1 MAFDLASARSE
12 QVGGFDVSSAKPFDI
27 ASARDSGISRP
38 RSGPSP
44 YSAAPSSPTLKALY
58 SPVVGMYR
66 GLQDITDTAYIA
78 ATEAL
83 GIKGAREESARQKA
97 QFEQQYGGT
106 VGGEVGRVGGQV
118 VGTLPVG
125 GLIAAPLK
133 AIPAAA
139 PLAQAVRTGGFST
152 GRALQGAP
160 LATRAGDIAIRA
172 TGGAATGGASA
183 AIINPDEAETG
194 ALVGGT
200 VAVVAPPIVKALAKS
215 SGFLKDVFTG
225 RIASVKAG
233 EISRNVAGDQIAAI
247 RAALAAAPEDL
258 TAAQATAGVPKNAF
272 QALGAF
278 AGRTDEMSVKLK
290 QQADADF
297 ADLQRMMEG
306 GNATEARA
314 AYEASIKRLNQLTED
329 MRNVPLQAANQYT
342 ETLNRLAPQLQQREA
357 SMVNALRQG
366 MPAPVPAP
374 PSGGLIQGTVTGPA
388 RTGQSTVA
396 AGTEALQRANVAED
410 AARRLMVSR
419 SRGARGVMSEGPVP
433 GVDDRKIERANR
445 FVAEQWQETSDT
457 FANIARQRRAEAGFL
472 ERQIGSLEDYGLK
485 PLDAGQIIAAIDSK
499 INKPGLRAS
508 SNMVSVL
515 SAIKDDIANLAQKNG
530 GVLDAH
536 DAYTLRKEGINER
549 IQQIMGQTDPKISAK
564 VTRSVLEE
572 IRPLIDDAIETAGG
586 KDAGWREY
594 LKTYSQNMQAI
605 DQKAMAAEAAKL
617 FKDAPQEYMRLVRG
631 NNPDAVEAIFGPGS
645 YDIFK
650 EMGSKMPTLEKLA
663 SNIERT
669 ANMETAAAAGK
680 EAFAEAVER
689 AGRTFPRL
697 RNTLN
702 PKIAFANLTMDQL
715 ENKLG
720 PRVAAK
726 LKSGMV
732 SGKSALEMLNT
743 LPSVERDKVLRML
756 NDPST
761 WGAKGAAAARA
772 TTMSSVPTNALAP
785 ESENQNALA
794 R

>member
-1 MAFDLASARSE
+1 MADIQMLLEAERRGILPADKLGLLTEARNRGLVPQLEKTPVTQAKERGILETIGAPFEAVSEGIISGGGNVMLGGQRLVGKGLSALGAKDTGAFLQEDAARRLAQSQAN
-12 QVGGFDVSSAKPFDI
+12 VAPFKQEFPFLAGAGELGAEI
-27 ASARDSGISRP
+27 LGT
-38 RSGPSP
+38 GP
-44 YSAAPSSPTLKALY
+44 
-58 SPVVGMYR
+58 VGM
-66 GLQDITDTAYIA
+66 A
-78 ATEAL
+78 
-83 GIKGAREESARQKA
+83 
-97 QFEQQYGGT
+97 
-106 VGGEVGRVGGQV
+106 
-118 VGTLPVG
+118 
-125 GLIAAPLK
+125 IAAPLK

-139 PLAQAVRTGGFST
+139 PLAQAIRTGGFSK
-152 GRALQGAP
+152 GNL
-160 LATRAGDIAIRA
+160 AIRA
-172 TGGAATGGASA
+172 AGGATLGGASA
-183 AIINPDEAETG
+183 AVINPDEMGTG

-200 VAVVAPPIVKALAKS
+200 VAAIAPPIVKALAKG

-278 AGRTDEMSVKLK
+278 ASRTDEMSVKLK
-290 QQADADF
+290 QQAAADF

-329 MRNVPLQAANQYT
+329 MRNVELQAANQAAQT
-342 ETLNRLAPQLQQREA
+342 TNRLAPQLQQREA

-374 PSGGLIQGTVTGPA
+374 PSGGLIQGTITGPA

-396 AGTEALQRANVAED
+396 AGTEAAQQAATAAKGKPGFLTAGDRAKE
-410 AARRLMVSR
+410 
-419 SRGARGVMSEGPVP
+419 
-433 GVDDRKIERANR
+433 
-445 FVAEQWQETSDT
+445 WQETSDT

-472 ERQIGSLEDYGLK
+472 ERQIGSLEDYGLN
-485 PLDAGQIIAAIDSK
+485 PLDASKIVGAIDTKLSA
-499 INKPGLRAS
+499 PGVRAS
-508 SNMVSVL
+508 SNVVKVL
-515 SAIKDDIANLAQKNG
+515 ETIKDDIANLTQKGG
-530 GVLDAH
+530 GVIDAH
-536 DAYTLRKEGINER
+536 DLYTLRKEGINER

-564 VTRSVLEE
+564 VTRRVLEDV
-572 IRPLIDDAIETAGG
+572 RPLIDKAIEDAGG
-586 KDAGWREY
+586 TDWSKY

-650 EMGSKMPTLEKLA
+650 EMGGKMPTLEKLA

-680 EAFAEAVER
+680 EALVEAFEKT
-689 AGRTFPRL
+689 GRTFPRI
-697 RNTLN
+697 RNMLN
-702 PKIAFANLTMDQL
+702 PKVTFANLTMDQL
-715 ENKLG
+715 ESNLG

-743 LPSVERDKVLRML
+743 LPSVERGKVLRML

-761 WGAKGAAAARA
+761 WGAKGAAVTRAAA
-772 TTMSSVPTNALAP
+772 TPAAPTNNLAP
-785 ESENQNALA
+785 QSENQNALA

>member
-1 MAFDLASARSE
+1 MAFDLASARSN
-12 QVGGFDVSSAKPFDI
+12 QAGGFDVSSAKPFDMS
-27 ASARDSGISRP
+27 SARDSGIPGP

-44 YSAAPSSPTLKALY
+44 YATAPSNPTLKALY
-58 SPVVGMYR
+58 SPFVGAYR

-97 QFEQQYGGT
+97 QFEQQYGNFAGAD
-106 VGGEVGRVGGQV
+106 VGRLGGQV

-125 GLIAAPLK
+125 GVIAAPLTK
-133 AIPAAA
+133 FAPA
-139 PLAQAVRTGGFST
+139 LAQAVRTGGFST
-152 GRALQGAP
+152 GRAVANAP
-160 LATRAGDIAIRA
+160 LATRAGDIALRA
-172 TGGAATGGASA
+172 AGGAATGGATA
-183 AIINPDEAETG
+183 ALINPEEAESG
-194 ALVGGT
+194 ALFGAGT
-200 VAVVAPPIVKALAKS
+200 ALVAPPIVKALAKG
-215 SGFLKDVFTG
+215 SGFLKDAFTG
-225 RIASVKAG
+225 QLAAVKAG
-233 EISRNVAGDQIAAI
+233 KISRDVAGDQLAAI
-247 RAALAAAPEDL
+247 RAALAAAPDDL
-258 TAAQATAGVPKNAF
+258 TAAQATAGVQKNAF

-278 AGRTDEMSVKLK
+278 TNRTDEMSLKLK

-314 AYEASIKRLNQLTED
+314 AYEASIKRLNQLTAD
-329 MRNVPLQAANQYT
+329 MRNVELQAANQAAQT
-342 ETLNRLAPQLQQREA
+342 ANRLGPQLQQREA

-374 PSGGLIQGTVTGPA
+374 LSGGLIQGTVTGPA

-396 AGTEALQRANVAED
+396 AGTEALQRANVADD

-419 SRGARGVMSEGPVP
+419 SRGARGVVSEGPVP
-433 GVDDRKIERANR
+433 GVDDKKIERANR

-472 ERQIGSLEDYGLK
+472 ERQIGSLEDYGLR
-485 PLDAGQIIAAIDSK
+485 PLDAGSIIGAIDTKLST
-499 INKPGLRAS
+499 PGTRAS
-508 SNMVSVL
+508 PNVVKVL
-515 SAIKDDIANLAQKNG
+515 ESIKDDIANLTQKGG
-530 GVLDAH
+530 GVIDAH
-536 DAYTLRKEGINER
+536 DLYTLRKEGINER

-564 VTRSVLEE
+564 VTRRVLED
-572 IRPLIDDAIETAGG
+572 IRPLIDDAIEEAGG
-586 KDAGWREY
+586 TDWRNY

-617 FKDAPQEYMRLVRG
+617 FKDSPQEYMRLVRG
-631 NNPDAVEAIFGPGS
+631 NNTDAVEAIFGPGS

-669 ANMETAAAAGK
+669 AGMETAAAAGK
-680 EAFAEAVER
+680 DELAAAIER
-689 AGRTFPRL
+689 AGRTFPRI

-702 PKIAFANLTMDQL
+702 PKVTFANLTMDEL
-715 ENKLG
+715 EGRLG
-720 PRVAAK
+720 PKVAAK

-743 LPSVERDKVLRML
+743 LPAVERGAVLRML

-761 WGAKGAAAARA
+761 WGAKGAAGARA
-772 TTMSSVPTNALAP
+772 ATSAVTPTNALAG
-785 ESENQNALA
+785 EQQNQNALS

>member
-1 MAFDLASARSE
+1 MAFDLASARSN
-12 QVGGFDVSSAKPFDI
+12 QAGGFDVSSAKPFDMS
-27 ASARDSGISRP
+27 SARDSGIPGP

-44 YSAAPSSPTLKALY
+44 YAAAPSNPTLKALY
-58 SPVVGMYR
+58 SPFVGAYR

-97 QFEQQYGGT
+97 QFEQQYGNFAGAD
-106 VGGEVGRVGGQV
+106 VGRLGGQV

-125 GLIAAPLK
+125 GAIAAPLTK
-133 AIPAAA
+133 FAPA
-139 PLAQAVRTGGFST
+139 LAQAVRTGGFST
-152 GRALQGAP
+152 GRAVANAP
-160 LATRAGDIAIRA
+160 LATRAGDIALRA
-172 TGGAATGGASA
+172 AGGAATGGVTA
-183 AIINPDEAETG
+183 ALINPEEVESG
-194 ALVGGT
+194 ALFGAGT
-200 VAVVAPPIVKALAKS
+200 ALVAPPIVKALAKG
-215 SGFLKDVFTG
+215 SGFLKDAFTG
-225 RIASVKAG
+225 QLAAVKAG
-233 EISRNVAGDQIAAI
+233 KISRDVAGDQLAAI
-247 RAALAAAPEDL
+247 RAALAAAPDDL
-258 TAAQATAGVPKNAF
+258 TAAQATAGVQKNAF

-278 AGRTDEMSVKLK
+278 ANRTDEMSLKLK

-314 AYEASIKRLNQLTED
+314 AYEASIKRLNQLTAD
-329 MRNVPLQAANQYT
+329 MRNVELQAANQAAQT
-342 ETLNRLAPQLQQREA
+342 ANRLGPQLQQREA

-374 PSGGLIQGTVTGPA
+374 LSGGLIQGTVTGPA
-388 RTGQSTVA
+388 RAGQSTVA
-396 AGTEALQRANVAED
+396 AGTEALQRANVADD

-419 SRGARGVMSEGPVP
+419 SRGARGVVSEGPVP
-433 GVDDRKIERANR
+433 GVDDKKIERANR

-472 ERQIGSLEDYGLK
+472 ERQIGSLEDYGLR
-485 PLDAGQIIAAIDSK
+485 PLDAGSIIGAIDTKLST
-499 INKPGLRAS
+499 PGTRAS
-508 SNMVSVL
+508 PNVVKVL
-515 SAIKDDIANLAQKNG
+515 ESIKDDIANLTQKGG
-530 GVLDAH
+530 GVIDAH
-536 DAYTLRKEGINER
+536 DLYTLRKEGINER

-564 VTRSVLEE
+564 VTRRVLED
-572 IRPLIDDAIETAGG
+572 IRPLIDDAIEAAAGPG
-586 KDAGWREY
+586 GPGWKNY

-617 FKDAPQEYMRLVRG
+617 FKDSPQEYMRLVRG
-631 NNPDAVEAIFGPGS
+631 DNPDAVEAIFGPGS

-669 ANMETAAAAGK
+669 AGMETAAAAGK
-680 EAFAEAVER
+680 EELAAAIER
-689 AGRTFPRL
+689 AGRTFPRI

-702 PKIAFANLTMDQL
+702 PKVTFVNLTMDEL
-715 ENKLG
+715 EGKLG
-720 PRVAAK
+720 PKVAAK

-743 LPSVERDKVLRML
+743 LPAVERGAVLRML

-761 WGAKGAAAARA
+761 WGAKGAAGARA
-772 TTMSSVPTNALAP
+772 ATSAVTPTNALAG
-785 ESENQNALA
+785 EQQNQNALS